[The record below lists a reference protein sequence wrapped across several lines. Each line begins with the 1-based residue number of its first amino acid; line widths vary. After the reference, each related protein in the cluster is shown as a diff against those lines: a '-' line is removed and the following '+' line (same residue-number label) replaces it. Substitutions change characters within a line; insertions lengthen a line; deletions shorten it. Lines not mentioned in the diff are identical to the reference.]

1 MKKTYIEPNIEV
13 LTLNMSTIMA
23 GSYFGQDNNYLGDD
37 IGNGETIDGE

>member
-23 GSYFGQDNNYLGDD
+23 GSYFGQDNNYFDGD
-37 IGNGETIDGE
+37 INSGEVDAE